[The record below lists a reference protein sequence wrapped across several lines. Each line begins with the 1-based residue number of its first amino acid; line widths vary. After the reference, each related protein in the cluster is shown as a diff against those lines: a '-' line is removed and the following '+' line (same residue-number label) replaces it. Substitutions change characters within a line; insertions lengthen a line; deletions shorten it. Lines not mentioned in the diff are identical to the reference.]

1 MVIVFYQCLVKGDSI
16 GDVMVTTFM
25 IQVQRCSLLKF
36 AVLCFMSVTFPEN
49 SFKKS
54 ESINIFSS
62 NMKMLGL
69 YSISMSLQRVS
80 L

>member
-25 IQVQRCSLLKF
+25 IQVQWCSLLTF

-49 SFKKS
+49 SFKTFYNFIK
-54 ESINIFSS
+54 I
-62 NMKMLGL
+62 L
-69 YSISMSLQRVS
+69 
-80 L
+80 

>member
-25 IQVQRCSLLKF
+25 IQVQWCSLLKF

-49 SFKKS
+49 SFKK
-54 ESINIFSS
+54 
-62 NMKMLGL
+62 
-69 YSISMSLQRVS
+69 LQT
-80 L
+80 